1 MWCALLVSAVCAVF
15 WRVQSFEF
23 VHYDDLE
30 YLLKHPY
37 VRQGLSGAGV
47 VWAFTESQVH
57 NWHPLTTLS
66 YLLDAELWGMTPGA
80 FHAVNVA
87 LHAANTLLLFGLLR
101 RWTGRESSSGIVAAL
116 FALHPLH
123 VESVAW
129 VAERKDVLST
139 LFFLLTLWA
148 YTAWV
153 ARPAA
158 WRYARIVLAY
168 ALGLMSKPML
178 VTLPFVLLLLDHWPL
193 GRIAP
198 DAATG
203 RLDPAR
209 LARLVREKLP
219 LFAMAAAASTVTY
232 LVQRESGAL
241 TASEPLT
248 LLERLAN
255 AALSYLRYLGMLVWP
270 AQLGVLYP
278 LPARIDLGEGALA
291 GVLVLALSAA
301 AVRAARRM
309 PYLFTGWFWYVGTLV
324 PVIGVVQVGVQ
335 SHADRYTYVPLIGI
349 FVAVVW
355 AAAAGLE
362 ARPRARTAAA
372 LVAGVVVA
380 LLSVRSWFQVG
391 TWRDS
396 ETLYENALAV
406 APDSSLIHYN
416 LATLLWEHG
425 RHADAVPHLRESV
438 RLAPDRIEGWTQLVV
453 ALTALGDLSA
463 AEEALVELRGRA
475 PDRALTH
482 FAAAALALERGDL
495 EVAEREATAAL
506 ASEPKLERARVLL
519 RKVHAARKA
528 RTP

>member
-1 MWCALLVSAVCAVF
+1 MSAVCAVY
-15 WRVQSFEF
+15 WRVRSFEF

-30 YLLKHPY
+30 YLLKNPY
-37 VRQGLSGAGV
+37 VQQGLSWAGV
-47 VWAFTESQVH
+47 VWAFTQSQVH

-87 LHAANTLLLFGLLR
+87 LHAANTLLLFGLLW
-101 RWTGRESSSGIVAAL
+101 RWTGRQTSSGIVAAL

-158 WRYARIVLAY
+158 WRYARIVLVY

-203 RLDPAR
+203 RLDLAR
-209 LARLVREKLP
+209 LGRLVREKLP
-219 LFAMAAAASTVTY
+219 LFAMAAAASVVTY
-232 LVQRESGAL
+232 LVQREAGAM
-241 TASEPLT
+241 TASDQLT

-255 AALSYLRYLGMLVWP
+255 AAVSYLRYLGMLVWP

-278 LPARIDLGEGALA
+278 LPPEIDLREGALA

-309 PYLFTGWFWYVGTLV
+309 PYLFTGWFWYVGMLV
-324 PVIGVVQVGVQ
+324 PVIGIVQVGVQ
-335 SHADRYTYVPLIGI
+335 SHADRYTYLPLIGI
-349 FVAVVW
+349 FVAIVW
-355 AAAAGLE
+355 AAADALA

-372 LVAGVVVA
+372 VATAAVLA

-396 ETLYENALAV
+396 ETLYEHALAV

-416 LATLLWEHG
+416 LAVLLWEHG

-438 RLAPDRIEGWTQLVV
+438 RLAPDLIEGRTQLVV
-453 ALTALGDLSA
+453 ALTALGDLSG
-463 AEEALVELRGRA
+463 AEEALAELRRRA
-475 PDRALTH
+475 PDTAPTH
-482 FAAAALALERGDL
+482 FAAAVVALQRGDL
-495 EVAEREATAAL
+495 RSAERESNAAL
-506 ASEPKLERARVLL
+506 AIDPKLERARILL
-519 RKVHAARKA
+519 RQVYAARKQRGGA
-528 RTP
+528 AVR